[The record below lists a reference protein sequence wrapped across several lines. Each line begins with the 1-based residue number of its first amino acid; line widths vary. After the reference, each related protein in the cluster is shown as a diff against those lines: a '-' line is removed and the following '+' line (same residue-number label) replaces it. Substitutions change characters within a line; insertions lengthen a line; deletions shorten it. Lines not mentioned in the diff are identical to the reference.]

1 MQTVVCGQNPG
12 HSGYQMEEPVGHIVG
27 KNLYRALGR
36 KIDNL
41 TMRAPWNETLYAILK
56 ELYTEEEAD
65 VAVRMPYA
73 MSTLDRIAEVTGYDR
88 DRLRR
93 ILDGMA
99 SKGLIVDVRANG
111 GYRYILSPLIIG
123 IFEFTMMRT
132 RGDLNMKQWARLFHD
147 SLNGDDS
154 FHAANFSRGKMVS
167 PLRVLPYDDAIALS
181 EHVEILDYEK
191 AASVVDEAKTFAVGI
206 CSCRHEKLHVGQ
218 KTCAVPLEMCTSMDG
233 AADYMVRHGFAAAV
247 PRTVIHDNLARAREM
262 GLVLCADNVKRD
274 VSFICFCCGCC
285 CNVLLGIS
293 KFGYPH
299 AVVTSSFI
307 ARADREACAA
317 CGACVEVCPI
327 KAISRDAEDK
337 AAIDESVC
345 IGCGVCGLK
354 CPNGALHLVKR
365 KQRVL
370 TPEATFERVILQ
382 CLERGTLQNF
392 MFSDPGRLTHKFLR
406 GMIGGFL
413 RLPPVTKAL
422 MTDALRSSFLE
433 RMQRQRR

>member
-1 MQTVVCGQNPG
+1 MG
-12 HSGYQMEEPVGHIVG
+12 HLVG
-27 KNLYRALGR
+27 KDLYRALGR

-88 DRLRR
+88 DRLQR
-93 ILDGMA
+93 ILDGLA
-99 SKGLIVDVRANG
+99 AKGLVVDVRVNG
-111 GYRYILSPLIIG
+111 AGRYILSPLIIG

-132 RGDLNMKQWARLFHD
+132 RGELNTKQWARLFHD
-147 SLNGDDS
+147 YLNGDDS
-154 FHAANFSRGKMVS
+154 FYAANFRAGAMMS
-167 PLRVLPYDDAIALS
+167 PLRVLPYGEAIEQS

-191 AASVVDEAKTFAVGI
+191 AAAVVDEAKTYAVGI
-206 CSCRHEKLHVGQ
+206 CSCRHEKLHVGK
-218 KTCAVPLEMCTSMDG
+218 KTCAVPLDLCTTMNRSC
-233 AADYMVRHGFAAAV
+233 DYMVRHGFARAV
-247 PRTVIHDNLARAREM
+247 PRSVIHDNLAQAREM
-262 GLVLCADNVKRD
+262 GLVLCADNVRRE

-299 AVVTSSFI
+299 TVVTSSFI
-307 ARADREACAA
+307 ARANEEACAA
-317 CGACVEVCPI
+317 CGTCVEACPI
-327 KAISRDAEDK
+327 KAISRDADGPTVV
-337 AAIDESVC
+337 DEAVC
-345 IGCGVCGLK
+345 IGCGVCGVK
-354 CPNGALHLVKR
+354 CPHGALTLVKR

-370 TPEATFERVILQ
+370 HPDVTFERIILQ

-406 GMIGGFL
+406 AVVGGFL
-413 RLPPVTKAL
+413 RLPPVKKAL
-422 MTDALRSSFLE
+422 MTDTLRSSFLE
-433 RMQRQRR
+433 RMHKQGG